1 MQETLGLTCGI
12 LAHRHTHKQP
22 LPHAHPH
29 SLSLNTYRCT
39 HTHKHTNTHASIHTQ
54 ALTYTIMFTHA
65 HTPHAYTHVRT
76 CTLTFPC
83 TYVHP
88 PSTLHSRHTYKQP
101 ILPPMHTWPIFGQN
115 LCKKMFDICTHIYTH
130 KHACMHT
137 HTHAR
142 THTSTIAQRCICTQL
157 AYRKWSFCSTEK
169 VHTYRLKVVT
179 QRAAQTRSLVIYWGR
194 R

>member
-1 MQETLGLTCGI
+1 MQETKRLTFGI
-12 LAHRHTHKQP
+12 VAHRHTHKQP

-54 ALTYTIMFTHA
+54 ALTYTIMLTHA

-88 PSTLHSRHTYKQP
+88 PSTLHSGPGTDADTYTYKQP
-101 ILPPMHTWPIFGQN
+101 ILPPMPILGQN
-115 LCKKMFDICTHIYTH
+115 LCKKCTHTYTNM
-130 KHACMHT
+130 HACIHT
-137 HTHAR
+137 RTHA
-142 THTSTIAQRCICTQL
+142 HTSTIAQRCICTHL

-169 VHTYRLKVVT
+169 VHTYKLKVVT